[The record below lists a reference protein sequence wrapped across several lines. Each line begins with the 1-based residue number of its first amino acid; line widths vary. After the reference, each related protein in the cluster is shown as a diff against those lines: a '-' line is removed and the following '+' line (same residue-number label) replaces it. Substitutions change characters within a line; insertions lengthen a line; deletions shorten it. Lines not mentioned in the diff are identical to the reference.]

1 MRITLPSFDG
11 LSPRSDERIA
21 FSISFIVD
29 GSNGCATMSA
39 GSGTDS
45 DATWLMGI
53 FDPYASTWT
62 PSSRL
67 VVARPVR
74 TAAISRRT
82 RSMAPSMRAFTSPNM
97 PFKSLKSIISR

>member
-1 MRITLPSFDG
+1 MRITLPSFEG

-45 DATWLMGI
+45 DATWLSGT
-53 FDPYASTWT
+53 FDP
-62 PSSRL
+62 
-67 VVARPVR
+67 
-74 TAAISRRT
+74 
-82 RSMAPSMRAFTSPNM
+82 
-97 PFKSLKSIISR
+97 